1 MREGHTQCP
10 QPADPTD
17 PGDAADLG
25 IPQGLEIRMDVA
37 CALDHRGI
45 PITNTIRGCGS
56 SNSFCVEIAAKFVVN
71 LTQYG
76 YDRRAL
82 RRDFGRSSDVAGLE

>member
-1 MREGHTQCP
+1 MREGHTQCS
-10 QPADPTD
+10 QPADRTD

-25 IPQGLEIRMDVA
+25 IPRGFEIGLDVA
-37 CALDHRGI
+37 CALDLRGI
-45 PITNTIRGCGS
+45 PIANTIRGRVS
-56 SNSFCVEIAAKFVVN
+56 SNSFGVEIAAKFVVN